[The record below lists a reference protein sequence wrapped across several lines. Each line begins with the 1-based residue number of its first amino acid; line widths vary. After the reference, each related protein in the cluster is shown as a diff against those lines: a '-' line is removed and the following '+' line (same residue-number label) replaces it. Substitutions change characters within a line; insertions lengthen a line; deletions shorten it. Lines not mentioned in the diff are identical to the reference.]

1 MSLILCRQEPVTS
14 PYFVEELGVHL
25 YSSQELNY
33 VIYHHPLLV
42 MEDFVN
48 ERLAA
53 FLRTELRLP
62 FLAER
67 IQKWIQSRGPSDEL
81 LFLILQDC
89 AFYTQAEQAA
99 YRQKVAGLRKLSSHE
114 YEKKRADYFY
124 SLGLYGRSASMYK
137 RILDNGEGRSLSH
150 EFRGKVWNNLG
161 ACYGELFSFQKAM
174 EAYVCAWNEKPEAAY
189 LKGMYFLTKL
199 DPELSMKDRCR
210 ELLASQ
216 DTEGWDREFNEALA
230 RAGQTGPAVRLQEI
244 FDRDPEK
251 RLEGA
256 AKVLNQWKLE
266 YRKML

>member
-124 SLGLYGRSASMYK
+124 SLGLYGRCG
-137 RILDNGEGRSLSH
+137 LHVQTDPGQWGRQ
-150 EFRGKVWNNLG
+150 
-161 ACYGELFSFQKAM
+161 ELI
-174 EAYVCAWNEKPEAAY
+174 P
-189 LKGMYFLTKL
+189 
-199 DPELSMKDRCR
+199 
-210 ELLASQ
+210 
-216 DTEGWDREFNEALA
+216 
-230 RAGQTGPAVRLQEI
+230 
-244 FDRDPEK
+244 
-251 RLEGA
+251 
-256 AKVLNQWKLE
+256 
-266 YRKML
+266 

>member
-1 MSLILCRQEPVTS
+1 M
-14 PYFVEELGVHL
+14 
-25 YSSQELNY
+25 
-33 VIYHHPLLV
+33 
-42 MEDFVN
+42 
-48 ERLAA
+48 
-53 FLRTELRLP
+53 
-62 FLAER
+62 
-67 IQKWIQSRGPSDEL
+67 
-81 LFLILQDC
+81 ILQDC

-174 EAYVCAWNEKPEAAY
+174 DAYVCAWNEKPEAAY

-216 DTEGWDREFNEALA
+216 DTEGWDREFNEALV

>member
-81 LFLILQDC
+81 FVPDPP
-89 AFYTQAEQAA
+89 
-99 YRQKVAGLRKLSSHE
+99 GLR
-114 YEKKRADYFY
+114 F
-124 SLGLYGRSASMYK
+124 LYPG
-137 RILDNGEGRSLSH
+137 
-150 EFRGKVWNNLG
+150 
-161 ACYGELFSFQKAM
+161 
-174 EAYVCAWNEKPEAAY
+174 
-189 LKGMYFLTKL
+189 
-199 DPELSMKDRCR
+199 
-210 ELLASQ
+210 
-216 DTEGWDREFNEALA
+216 
-230 RAGQTGPAVRLQEI
+230 RAGGLPAEGGGPQEAVL
-244 FDRDPEK
+244 P
-251 RLEGA
+251 
-256 AKVLNQWKLE
+256 
-266 YRKML
+266 

>member
-1 MSLILCRQEPVTS
+1 MFGQQQYGKAAARYGKILEYPRDKV
-14 PYFVEELGVHL
+14 VEDL
-25 YSSQELNY
+25 
-33 VIYHHPLLV
+33 
-42 MEDFVN
+42 
-48 ERLAA
+48 
-53 FLRTELRLP
+53 
-62 FLAER
+62 FLA
-67 IQKWIQSRGPSDEL
+67 
-81 LFLILQDC
+81 
-89 AFYTQAEQAA
+89 
-99 YRQKVAGLRKLSSHE
+99 KV
-114 YEKKRADYFY
+114 Y
-124 SLGLYGRSASMYK
+124 
-137 RILDNGEGRSLSH
+137 
-150 EFRGKVWNNLG
+150 NNLG

-174 EAYVCAWNEKPEAAY
+174 DAYVCAWNEKPEAAY